1 VIFLVLD
8 SNEWRILLRE
18 SSFLPSF
25 VFNLTVEE
33 LYWFGSV
40 WLVFGDEYEILYKN
54 AEDSFF
60 LGLGKVY

>member
-8 SNEWRILLRE
+8 SSEEFFFERVL
-18 SSFLPSF
+18 SPSY

-33 LYWFGSV
+33 LYWFGWV